1 MKAKKKEPMKEH
13 DRQSQ
18 IEQFYI
24 TCRAFYPGCPL
35 VTDSTNPFN
44 PKIAELSDDSIAAF
58 DEDGGV
64 YYYYLEKDDVGM
76 EHWFGYYDTIEQF
89 IAALSFLK
97 DNGRLPNK

>member
-1 MKAKKKEPMKEH
+1 MKEH

-24 TCRAFYPGCPL
+24 TCRAFYPSCPL
-35 VTDSTNPFN
+35 VTDRMKPSN
-44 PKIAELSDDSIAAF
+44 PKIAELSDDSRAAYD
-58 DEDGGV
+58 DESGV
-64 YYYYLEKDDVGM
+64 YYLEKDDVGI
-76 EHWFGYYDTIEQF
+76 EYWFVYYDTMEQF